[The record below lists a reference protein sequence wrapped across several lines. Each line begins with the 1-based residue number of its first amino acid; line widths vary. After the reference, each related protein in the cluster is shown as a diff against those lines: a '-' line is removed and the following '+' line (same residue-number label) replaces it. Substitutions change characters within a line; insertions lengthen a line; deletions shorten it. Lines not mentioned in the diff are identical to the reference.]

1 MKTGR
6 ILGLFA
12 VATLISFGSVIQA
25 QDNKLA
31 AEYSIGADRIARMEQ
46 IIDSFSNA
54 KQFMGDVLVAE
65 DWRVVLDKS
74 YGFANVE
81 WQVPNT
87 AESKFRLGSITKQF
101 TAASILLLE
110 QQGKLSTDDL
120 VKKYMP
126 DAPPTWDNITI
137 YEVLTHTSGIPSF
150 TSFSDYHAN
159 EVKPYTPEQLVAWF
173 KDKPLEFQPGTA
185 WRYSN
190 SGYVLLGYLI
200 EKISG
205 KSYAQFVRENIFDPL
220 GMKDT
225 GYDSFSKVIPH
236 RATGYTNGSSGLQNA
251 PYIDMSIPLSAGAL
265 YSTTHDLLKWEQA
278 LFGGKLLNPAELKK
292 MTTAFKQDYA
302 CGLMVRKGPGGHPV
316 ILHGGGIEGFNTALA
331 YYPDNKLTIVALSN
345 LNGGAPDEIA
355 NKLGMTAYGE
365 KVVLNTERKEI
376 AVDLAVL
383 AEYVGTY
390 KLAPN
395 FDLAITLE
403 GTQLMAQATGQPKF
417 PLFAESPTKF
427 FLKVVD
433 AQVDFF
439 KEDGKVTYLVLH
451 QNGHDAKAMKQ

>member
-1 MKTGR
+1 MELGR
-6 ILGLFA
+6 FSWMFPVAILIA
-12 VATLISFGSVIQA
+12 CRSATPA
-25 QDNKLA
+25 QDNQPA
-31 AEYSIGADRIARMEQ
+31 AGYGLGTDRMARMEQ
-46 IIDSFSNA
+46 IVDSFVSA

-65 DWRVVLDKS
+65 DGRVVLDKS
-74 YGFANVE
+74 YGFANEE

-110 QQGKLSTDDL
+110 EQGQLSTVDP
-120 VKKYMP
+120 VKKYVP
-126 DAPPTWDNITI
+126 DAPAAWDKITI
-137 YEVLTHTSGIPSF
+137 YNLLTHTSGIPSF
-150 TSFSDYHAN
+150 TGFPDYHAN
-159 EVKPYTPEQLVAWF
+159 EVRPYTPDQLVAWF
-173 KDKPLEFQPGTA
+173 KDKPLDFPPGSD

-205 KSYAQFVRENIFDPL
+205 KSYAEFVQGNLFDPL
-220 GMKDT
+220 GMHDT
-225 GYDSFSKVIPH
+225 GYDSFTRIIPH
-236 RATGYTNGSSGLQNA
+236 RATGYMNGPTGLQNA

-278 LFGGKLLNPAELKK
+278 LFGGKVLNAAELKK
-292 MTTAFKQDYA
+292 MTTPFKKDYA
-302 CGLMVRKGPGGHPV
+302 CGLAIVKDPGGHAE
-316 ILHGGGIEGFNTALA
+316 ITHGGGIEGFNTSLA
-331 YYPDNKLTIVALSN
+331 YYPDNKLTVVALSN

-355 NKLGMTAYGE
+355 SKLGMTAYGE
-365 KVVLNTERKEI
+365 KVVLNSERKEI
-376 AVDLAVL
+376 AVDPAVL

-395 FDLAITLE
+395 VDIVMTLE
-403 GTQLMAQATGQPKF
+403 GAQLMTQATGQPKF

-433 AQVDFF
+433 AQVEFF
-439 KEDGKVTYLVLH
+439 KENGKVTYLVLH
-451 QNGHDAKAMKQ
+451 QNGQDAKATRQ